1 MTEFTIP
8 VPHRSKVA
16 AAWLAC
22 LFGVFGAHWWYM
34 GRRWAWAVT
43 AFSVAMIVL
52 AQLYPVWW
60 DSPPFLLLLIPAT
73 AGYIDTLI
81 YALTPDEKFDARYNR
96 GSRQETKTGW
106 DAVIVAIFTTLFG
119 STVLMAGIAVTVM
132 HVYTAM
138 GWLDGLAY

>member
-1 MTEFTIP
+1 MTEFTTP

-22 LFGVFGAHWWYM
+22 LLGMFGAHWWYM

-43 AFSVAMIVL
+43 AFSLLMIVL

-60 DSPPFLLLLIPAT
+60 DNPPFLLLLIPTT
-73 AGYIDTLI
+73 AGYIDALV
-81 YALTPDEKFDARYNR
+81 YALMPDEKFDARYNS
-96 GSRQETKTGW
+96 GSRRMTKTGW
-106 DAVIVAIFTTLFG
+106 NAVIAAIFTTFFG
-119 STVLMAGIAVTVM
+119 STVVMFGIAVTVM

-138 GWLDGLAY
+138 GWLDGLVY